1 MILPLPQPIA
11 PKKVSQK
18 ERRKMLYKQELESVA
33 ESSSSS
39 SKTVWGNIP
48 AVDVQNISK
57 ELNKNSGTA
66 KENPNEAKDRK
77 GKKM

>member
-1 MILPLPQPIA
+1 MPLPQPIA
-11 PKKVSQK
+11 PKKISQK
-18 ERRKMLYKQELESVA
+18 ERRKMMYKQELDSAA

-48 AVDVQNISK
+48 NVEVQDISK

-66 KENPNEAKDRK
+66 KVSPSEAKDRK